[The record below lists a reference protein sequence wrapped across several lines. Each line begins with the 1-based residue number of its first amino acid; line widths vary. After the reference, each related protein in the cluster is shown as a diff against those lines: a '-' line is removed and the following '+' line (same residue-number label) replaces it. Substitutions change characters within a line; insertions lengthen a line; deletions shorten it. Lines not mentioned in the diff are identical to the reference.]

1 MQTENGKRMR
11 IEKKVFTDE
20 QEFNDAVEKKRNGLW
35 DACCDLECEE
45 DCKCKNCIN
54 DTDYAEIYKDSQKF
68 ANITTHTYHC
78 EHCDATQCFFEKEYQ
93 TIDNNRKIRTF
104 ILLTYKNQKFKFVLE

>member
-1 MQTENGKRMR
+1 MET
-11 IEKKVFTDE
+11 EKKVFTNE
-20 QEFNDAVEKKRNGLW
+20 EEFNYAIEEKRNELW

-45 DCKCKNCIN
+45 DCECKHCI
-54 DTDYAEIYKDSQKF
+54 DDKDYSEIYKDSQKF

-78 EHCDATQCFFEKEYQ
+78 EHCDATKCFFEKEYQ

>member
-1 MQTENGKRMR
+1 MET
-11 IEKKVFTDE
+11 EKKTL
-20 QEFNDAVEKKRNGLW
+20 EFERAGEKYVEEKRNELW

-45 DCKCKNCIN
+45 DCECKHCIDN
-54 DTDYAEIYKDSQKF
+54 KDAEIYKDSQKF

-78 EHCDATQCFFEKEYQ
+78 EHCDATKCFFEKEYQ

-104 ILLTYKNQKFKFVLE
+104 ILLTYKNQEFKFVLE